1 MVVLYSVSNLYTVL
15 NMSIWYTSYL
25 FLSDALYL
33 EMNRNLNFYDTV
45 RPISMEAGQDIL
57 IMLLIRFWRKKIDS

>member
-33 EMNRNLNFYDTV
+33 EMNRTLNFYDTV
-45 RPISMEAGQDIL
+45 RPISMEAGQDIV
-57 IMLLIRFWRKKIDS
+57 IILLIRFWRKKFDS

>member
-15 NMSIWYTSYL
+15 NMNIWYTSYL

-33 EMNRNLNFYDTV
+33 EMNRTLNFYDTV
-45 RPISMEAGQDIL
+45 RPISMEAGQDIV
-57 IMLLIRFWRKKIDS
+57 IILLIRFWRKKFDS